1 MSSLDK
7 AEYPY
12 KEVGF
17 GSIRTNPVFMEITY
31 TDYRNEVTI
40 LRAVHEF
47 GGLISYWDGDHQ
59 TTYDVFMTTYLR
71 AVEKQRKA
79 EFGSQ
84 KAQYN
89 QQVAHA
95 LAREKLDRT
104 LADYPAEPIEEF

>member
-12 KEVGF
+12 KEIGF
-17 GSIRTNPVFMEITY
+17 GSIRTNPVFMEIAY
-31 TDYRNEVTI
+31 TDYRGVLTI

-47 GGLISYWDGDHQ
+47 GGLISYWDGDRQ
-59 TTYDVFMTTYLR
+59 TTHDTFMATYLR
-71 AVEKQRKA
+71 AVETQRKA

-89 QQVAHA
+89 QQVAHT

-104 LADYPAEPIEEF
+104 LEDYPTEPIEEF